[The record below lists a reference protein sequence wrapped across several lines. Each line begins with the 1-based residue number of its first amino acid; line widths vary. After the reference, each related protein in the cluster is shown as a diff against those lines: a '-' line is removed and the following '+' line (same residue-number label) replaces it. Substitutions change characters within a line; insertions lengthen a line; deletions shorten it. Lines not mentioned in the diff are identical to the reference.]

1 MVQKDNKTNHLWHKE
16 NFRTAKSQEPEKLT
30 IDKHQSTQ
38 FNSTRD
44 IGMNMM
50 HTDDV
55 NTCILQLST
64 FIKDITG
71 NTLRTFFVG
80 NYC

>member
-1 MVQKDNKTNHLWHKE
+1 M
-16 NFRTAKSQEPEKLT
+16 T

-38 FNSTRD
+38 FNSITD

-50 HTDDV
+50 HTNYV

-64 FIKDITG
+64 FIKDMIG
-71 NTLRTFFVG
+71 NTLRTLVY
-80 NYC
+80 N